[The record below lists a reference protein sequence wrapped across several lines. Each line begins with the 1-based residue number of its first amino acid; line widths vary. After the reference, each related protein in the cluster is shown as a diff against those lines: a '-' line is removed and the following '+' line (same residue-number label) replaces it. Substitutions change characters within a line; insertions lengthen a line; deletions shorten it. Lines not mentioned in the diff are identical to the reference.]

1 MCVFGFVRLGRV
13 VHLAATFL
21 ELIPF
26 MRIVQTVFGVF
37 HHFNL
42 ARELERRG
50 HLERVYSTWP
60 WKRLKREGL
69 EHRLVETY
77 PWLHV
82 AEYMAG
88 RSPIDLRWLS
98 DELGY
103 ANALAFDRWTLK
115 RFKLLKDRPDA
126 LIGISGSSLSS
137 GAWLQKEGGIFICD
151 RGSTHQRFQQQIVE
165 EEYAIWG
172 VTRPVSDERDTLRE
186 EAIYKQANVITVPSS
201 FVLRSFVEMGVAE
214 EKLFR
219 IPYGVRLDNFR
230 PVAEPVEGEFQVLFA
245 GAPGLRK
252 GVPYLL
258 EAFANLKHPKK
269 TLTIAGYVQ
278 ENLKAALK
286 RLPLENVQF
295 LGPIPQA
302 EMVERMSRSHV
313 LVLPSIEEG
322 LALVQAEAMA
332 CGCPVIGSTNSGG
345 DDLYTDGMEG
355 FIVPIRDPQAIQDR
369 MQLLADDPNL
379 RRAMG
384 AAALRRV
391 QSMGGWKEYGDRWEE
406 LLLRLTA
413 GR

>member
-1 MCVFGFVRLGRV
+1 MCAVGFVRLGRV
-13 VHLAATFL
+13 VHLAAAFL

-37 HHFNL
+37 HHFDL

-103 ANALAFDRWTLK
+103 ANALAFDRWTMK
-115 RFKLLKDRPDA
+115 RLKLLKDRPDA

-137 GAWLQKEGGIFICD
+137 GAWLQQEGGIFICD

-172 VTRPVSDERDTLRE
+172 VTRRVSDERDTLRE
-186 EAIYKQANVITVPSS
+186 EAIYKQANAITVPSS
-201 FVLRSFVEMGVAE
+201 FVMRSFVEMGVAE

-295 LGPIPQA
+295 LGPIAQA

-332 CGCPVIGSTNSGG
+332 CGCPVISSTNSGG
-345 DDLYTDGMEG
+345 DDLYTDGVEG
-355 FIVPIRDPQAIQDR
+355 FIVPIRDPKAIEDR
-369 MQLLADDPNL
+369 MQLLADDPDL
-379 RRAMG
+379 RREMG

-391 QSMGGWKEYGDRWEE
+391 RSMGGWKEYGDRWEE

>member
-1 MCVFGFVRLGRV
+1 
-13 VHLAATFL
+13 
-21 ELIPF
+21 

-69 EHRLVETY
+69 EHRLVETF
-77 PWLHV
+77 PWLHM
-82 AEYMAG
+82 AEYAAG
-88 RSPIDLRWLS
+88 RSPVDLRWLS
-98 DELGY
+98 DHLGY
-103 ANALAFDRWTLK
+103 ANALAFDRWTEKRLK
-115 RFKLLKDRPDA
+115 SLKEKPDA

-137 GAWLQKEGGIFICD
+137 GAWLQREGGVFVCD
-151 RGSTHQRFQQQIVE
+151 RGSTHQRYQQQIVE
-165 EEYAIWG
+165 EEYALWG
-172 VTRPVSDERDTLRE
+172 VNRPVSDERDTVRE
-186 EAIYKQANVITVPSS
+186 EAIYRQANAITVPSS
-201 FVLRSFVEMGVAE
+201 FVLRSFVEMGVPA
-214 EKLFR
+214 EKLHC

-230 PVAEPVEGEFQVLFA
+230 PVAEPVEGEFHALFA

-258 EAFANLKHPKK
+258 EAFAHLKHPRK
-269 TLTIAGYVQ
+269 TLWIAGYVQ

-295 LGPIPQA
+295 LGAIPQA

-345 DDLYTDGMEG
+345 DDLYTDGVEG
-355 FIVPIRDPQAIQDR
+355 FIVPIRDAKAIEDR

-379 RRAMG
+379 RQEMG
-384 AAALRRV
+384 AAALRKV
-391 QSMGGWKEYGDRWEE
+391 HLMGGWAEYGDRWEE
-406 LLLRLTA
+406 LLLKLTA
-413 GR
+413 GH

>member
-1 MCVFGFVRLGRV
+1 VL
-13 VHLAATFL
+13 LAAAFL
-21 ELIPF
+21 ERIPF

-37 HHFNL
+37 HHFDL

-88 RSPIDLRWLS
+88 RSPIDLRWLT

-103 ANALAFDRWTLK
+103 ANALAFDRWTEK
-115 RFKLLKDRPDA
+115 RLKLLKDRPDA

-186 EAIYKQANVITVPSS
+186 EAIYRQANAITVPSS
-201 FVLRSFVEMGVAE
+201 FVLRSFVEMGMAE

-230 PVAEPVEGEFQVLFA
+230 PVADPVEGEFHVLFA

-295 LGPIPQA
+295 LGPISQT

-332 CGCPVIGSTNSGG
+332 CGCPVISSTNSGG
-345 DDLYTDGMEG
+345 DDLYTDDVEG
-355 FIVPIRDPQAIQDR
+355 FIVPIRDPKAIEER

-379 RRAMG
+379 RREMG

-391 QSMGGWKEYGDRWEE
+391 HSMGGWKEYGDRWEQ
-406 LLLRLTA
+406 LLLQLTT

>member
-1 MCVFGFVRLGRV
+1 
-13 VHLAATFL
+13 
-21 ELIPF
+21 

-115 RFKLLKDRPDA
+115 RLKLLKDRPDA

-186 EAIYKQANVITVPSS
+186 EAIYKQANAITVPSS
-201 FVLRSFVEMGVAE
+201 FVLRSFVEMGVPE

-345 DDLYTDGMEG
+345 DDLYTDGVEG

-379 RRAMG
+379 RREMG

>member
-1 MCVFGFVRLGRV
+1 
-13 VHLAATFL
+13 
-21 ELIPF
+21 

-115 RFKLLKDRPDA
+115 RLKLLKHRPDA

-137 GAWLQKEGGIFICD
+137 GAWLQREGGIFICD
-151 RGSTHQRFQQQIVE
+151 RGSTHQRYQQQIVE

-186 EAIYKQANVITVPSS
+186 EAIYKQADAITVPSS
-201 FVLRSFVEMGVAE
+201 FVLRSFVEMGVAQ

-230 PVAEPVEGEFQVLFA
+230 PVADPVEGEFQVLFA

-278 ENLKAALK
+278 ENLRAALK

-345 DDLYTDGMEG
+345 DDLYTDGVEG
-355 FIVPIRDPQAIQDR
+355 FIVPIRDPKAIENR

-379 RRAMG
+379 RREMG

-391 QSMGGWKEYGDRWEE
+391 RSMGGWAEYGDRWEE